1 MIAAASRPPE
11 QRGLARDGVRLLV
24 ATPDGGRHAR
34 FAELALFLS
43 AGDLLVVNTSAT
55 VAAAVDGH
63 RADGR
68 PVTVHVSSPLP
79 DGTWLI
85 ELRQGPASTG
95 RVTDAAAGEEIF
107 LPAGGSLALVRRY
120 PDADSDRMW
129 VASATAGGGLG
140 GFRGYLDRHGRPIRY
155 SYVPQAWPLAAYQT
169 VFARS
174 PGSAEMPSAG
184 RPFTDRLV
192 TELVAGGV
200 VITPVTLHAGVA
212 SLEAGEPPL
221 PERFTVPA
229 PAAELV
235 NLTRS
240 AGRRVIAVG
249 TTVTRALESA
259 ADPAGTVRARRGW
272 TDLVLGADHPA
283 RVVTGLI
290 TGWHDPEASHLALL
304 EAVAGP
310 NLVRGA
316 YQAAEQAGYLWH
328 EFGDSC
334 LLLPDSPAL
343 AWPGLGPARYAVPA
357 AAPAGLVPVHPLATG

>member
-24 ATPDGGRHAR
+24 ATPDGCQHAR
-34 FAELALFLS
+34 FAELARFLS
-43 AGDLLVVNTSAT
+43 TGDLLVVNTSAT

-79 DGTWLI
+79 DGSWLI
-85 ELRQGPASTG
+85 ELRQGPATTS
-95 RVTDAAAGEEIF
+95 RVTDAAAGEEIA

-129 VASATAGGGLG
+129 VASAAADG

-155 SYVPQAWPLAAYQT
+155 SYVPQEWPLAAYQT

-184 RPFTDRLV
+184 RPFTNRLV

-200 VITPVTLHAGVA
+200 VIAPITLHAGVA
-212 SLEAGEPPL
+212 SLETGEPPL

-229 PAAELV
+229 PTAELV

-259 ADPAGTVRARRGW
+259 ADPGGTVRARHGW
-272 TDLVLGADHPA
+272 TDLVLAADHPG

-343 AWPGLGPARYAVPA
+343 AWPGLVPARYAVPA
-357 AAPAGLVPVHPLATG
+357 AAPAGMVPSQPVSAV